1 MSPFVGNAQLLKI
14 SMTATGARI
23 CNIYA
28 FWPRYS
34 AYRNNNNTP
43 VSTWWMRD
51 GSFLRLKQV
60 ELGYTIPEKL
70 TEKMHVAN
78 LRLYLSGT
86 NLFCWSSFKMWDP
99 EMGSSA
105 LNYPVQRTVNVG
117 VNLTFK

>member
-1 MSPFVGNAQLLKI
+1 
-14 SMTATGARI
+14 
-23 CNIYA
+23 
-28 FWPRYS
+28 
-34 AYRNNNNTP
+34 
-43 VSTWWMRD
+43 MRD